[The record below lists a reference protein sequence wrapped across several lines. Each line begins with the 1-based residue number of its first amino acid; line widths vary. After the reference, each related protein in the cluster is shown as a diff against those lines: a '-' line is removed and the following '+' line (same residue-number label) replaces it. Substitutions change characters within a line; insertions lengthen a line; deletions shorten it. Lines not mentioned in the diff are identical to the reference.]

1 MISLVDYLSAYTDN
15 RYKHLKLSEERK
27 EHLLNL
33 DAEYGELVQL
43 FRKRF
48 NAKRVENLDEERERF
63 LTARK
68 RGLKYFPQIEL
79 EIDSSEDK
87 DNILPRLKNLIS
99 EFRDFDCYISKFY
112 IESLQNMVRVVEGFT
127 NASNH
132 TTITAHHKQ
141 TPSLLNLEAA
151 YEMLRNHPYEDVD
164 EECNITADEAI
175 KRIQKHINKFKY
187 KWTVEADDKIM
198 SRMIVNLN
206 RTMNVRPDAMFSE
219 ADIEGLKRHEV
230 EAHIGRRYYGLKSG
244 LNLFLCGLVR
254 SGVLDEGLAIYNS
267 LHKTEV
273 VKPNVEFKI
282 ALKTII
288 AYHIDKMD
296 FCEIFDMCKK
306 LAQSAPDSVIFDNII
321 RFKRELQD
329 SSLIG
334 GNGDATSYFC
344 GYQIV
349 KDMNDEERNDIL
361 KYNVG
366 PHHLGE
372 INTIKQ
378 FLKINK
384 FKSLI

>member
-15 RYKHLKLSEERK
+15 RHKHLKLSDERK

-33 DAEYGELVQL
+33 DAEYGELIQL

-87 DNILPRLKNLIS
+87 DNILPRLKNLIT
-99 EFRDFDCYISKFY
+99 EFRNFDCYISKFY
-112 IESLQNMVRVVEGFT
+112 LESLQNMVRTIEGFT
-127 NASNH
+127 NTQNH

-141 TPSLLNLEAA
+141 TPSLLNLERA
-151 YEMLRNHPYEDVD
+151 YEMLREHPYEDVD
-164 EECNITADEAI
+164 DERNITADEAI
-175 KRIQKHINKFKY
+175 KRIQKHINKLKY
-187 KWTVEADDKIM
+187 KWTVKPDDKIT

-206 RTMNVRPDAMFSE
+206 GTMNVHPDAMFSE
-219 ADIEGLKRHEV
+219 ADIDGLKRHEV
-230 EAHIGRRYYGLKSG
+230 EAHIARRYYGLRTG

-254 SGVLDEGLAIYNS
+254 NDVLDEGLAIYNS
-267 LHKTEV
+267 LHKTEEI
-273 VKPNVEFKI
+273 KPNIEFHI

-288 AYHIDKMD
+288 AFHIDKMD
-296 FCEIFDMCKK
+296 FCEIFDMCKD
-306 LAQSAPDSVIFDNII
+306 LAPDAPDEVIFDNII

-329 SSLIG
+329 SSIIG

-366 PHHLGE
+366 PHHVSE
-372 INTIKQ
+372 IGTIKQ